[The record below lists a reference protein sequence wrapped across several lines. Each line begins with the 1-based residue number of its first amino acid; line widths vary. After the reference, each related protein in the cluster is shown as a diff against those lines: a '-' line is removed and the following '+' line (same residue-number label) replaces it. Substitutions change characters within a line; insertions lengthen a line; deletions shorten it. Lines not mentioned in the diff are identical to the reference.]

1 MNKTELTDTV
11 AELSGL
17 TKADSARAITAIT
30 DAITS
35 ALAAGDSV
43 ALTGFGTFS
52 VKAREARTGRNPSTG
67 KEISIPAS
75 KSPGFKAG
83 KTLKDAVN

>member
-1 MNKTELTDTV
+1 MNKTELTDKV

-83 KTLKDAVN
+83 KTMKDAVN

>member
-1 MNKTELTDTV
+1 MNKTELTDKV

-17 TKADSARAITAIT
+17 TKADSARAITAVT

-43 ALTGFGTFS
+43 VLTGFGTFS
-52 VKAREARTGRNPSTG
+52 VRAREARTGRNPSTG
-67 KEISIPAS
+67 KEINIPAS
-75 KSPGFKAG
+75 KAPGFKAG

>member
-1 MNKTELTDTV
+1 MNKTELTDKV

-17 TKADSARAITAIT
+17 TKADSARAITAVT

-43 ALTGFGTFS
+43 VLTGFGTFS

-83 KTLKDAVN
+83 KTMKDAVN